1 MDRMTHLKQA
11 LPYIQKH
18 TGSTFVIKLGGRVLN
33 DDQALFSLA
42 EDISLLHNVG
52 INLVIV
58 HGGGPQMN
66 ALASEMGVEQTVVN
80 GRRVTDEATLRL
92 AQMVFKGTLNTR
104 FVSVLKEAGTS
115 AVGISGL
122 DGGLIEAVKRPLV
135 NGVDFGYV
143 GDITQVNTQVLSTLV
158 KGGFIPVVCSLGA
171 TKDGQVLNINADT
184 IAENIAIKLQ
194 AKKLFLLTDQTGLYS
209 DASDSESLVSYTDI
223 SEVENLIESGAIQ
236 GGMKPK
242 IQSTLRAL
250 SAGVER
256 VHIINAFEPSSLLC
270 EVFTNEGCGTL
281 IVRDKHH
288 FDF

>member
-33 DDQALFSLA
+33 DDQALYSLA
-42 EDISLLHNVG
+42 EDVSLLHNVG

-66 ALASEMGVEQTVVN
+66 ALAAEMGIEQKIVN

-92 AQMVFKGTLNTR
+92 AQMVFRGSLNTR
-104 FVSVLKEAGTS
+104 FVSVLKEAGTP
-115 AVGISGL
+115 AVGLSGL
-122 DGGLIEAVKRPLV
+122 DGGLIEAVKRPQV
-135 NGVDFGYV
+135 NGVDFGFV
-143 GDITQVNTQVLSTLV
+143 GDITQVNSQVLSTLIQ
-158 KGGFIPVVCSLGA
+158 GGFIPVICSLGA
-171 TKDGQVLNINADT
+171 TTDGQVLNINADT
-184 IAENIAIKLQ
+184 IAEKVALELQ
-194 AKKLFLLTDQTGLYS
+194 AKKLFLLTDQTGLYT
-209 DASDSESLVSYTDI
+209 DPNDPDSLLSYTDFE
-223 SEVENLIESGAIQ
+223 EVVSLIESGAIQ

-242 IQSTLRAL
+242 IESTLRAVKG
-250 SAGVER
+250 GVER

-281 IVRDKHH
+281 IVRDKHQ